1 MKKTLLSLVAL
12 FAFGVVTAQE
22 EPATAGYSNGDVFA
36 SGTISFSS
44 EKTGDFKT
52 NQFTVSPKVGYFVSD
67 NIALGVSLSY
77 ISSTEDTY
85 DGNFGVY
92 EQKTT
97 GFEAGAFGRYYFMPA
112 SRFSVFAQ
120 VYAGYA
126 TAKYEVE
133 VYQMESKANGFGF
146 EFAPGFNYFV
156 SDHFA
161 IETTFGLLGY
171 NSIKPDNAGAESTD
185 SFNIGLDLANINFG
199 IVYKF

>member
-1 MKKTLLSLVAL
+1 MKKTLLSLTAL

-22 EPATAGYSNGDVFA
+22 EPATIGFSKGDVFA
-36 SGTISFSS
+36 SGTLSFSS
-44 EKTGDFKT
+44 QKTGDFKS
-52 NQFTVSPKVGYFVSD
+52 NQFTVSPKVGYFVSN
-67 NIALGVSLSY
+67 NIAIGVSLTYLSA
-77 ISSTEDTY
+77 TEDMS
-85 DGNFGVY
+85 DSNFGSV
-92 EQKTT
+92 EEKTT

-133 VYQMESKANGFGF
+133 AYQSESKSNGFGF

-161 IETTFGLLGY
+161 IETTFGVLGY
-171 NSIKPDNAGAESTD
+171 NSVKPDYNGAESTD
-185 SFNIGLDLANINFG
+185 TLNIGLDLANINFG
-199 IVYKF
+199 LVYKF